1 MGDTDITRVVLF
13 GGSGFL
19 GAEIAQR
26 LCAAG
31 LDIRVATR
39 HPDQSAFPEPPAT
52 AGNIQSVY
60 ADVRD
65 ETSVALAM
73 EECDAVV
80 NAVGLYVEHGAETF
94 EAVHE
99 LGAINVAHQAANL
112 GVHRLVHISG
122 IGADLYSSSA
132 YIRARA
138 KGELLVSDVFAQ
150 ATILRPSALFGP
162 KDKFV
167 NALAK
172 ITAVSPIF
180 PLFRHGETKLQP
192 VYAGDVADAV
202 LMALT
207 AADAQGR
214 IYELG
219 GPGIYSYRALIELIL
234 RQTGRRRWLLP
245 LPLWLWNIV
254 VIASSLFAN
263 PPITPAQIALMNQ
276 DNIVAKSAFSLAHL
290 DVQPTAIEDI
300 LPDYKF

>member
-1 MGDTDITRVVLF
+1 MSDTDVTRVALF

-19 GAEIAQR
+19 GAEIAR
-26 LCAAG
+26 WLCAAG

-39 HPDQSAFPEPPAT
+39 RPDTSAIPERPAT
-52 AGNIQSVY
+52 AGSIEPVY

-73 EECDAVV
+73 EGCDAVV
-80 NAVGLYVEHGAETF
+80 NAVGLYVERGTETF

-99 LGAINVAHQAANL
+99 LGAMNVAQQAAKL
-112 GVHRLVHISG
+112 GVDRLVHFSG
-122 IGADLYSSSA
+122 IGTDLNSPST

-138 KGELLVSDVFAQ
+138 KGELLVSNVFAR

-172 ITAVSPIF
+172 ITAASAIF

-192 VYAGDVADAV
+192 VYVKDVADAV

-207 AADAQGR
+207 AADARGR

-219 GPGIYSYRALIELIL
+219 GPSIYSYRALIELIL
-234 RQTGRRRWLLP
+234 RQTGRRRLLLP
-245 LPLWLWNIV
+245 LPLPFWKIMA
-254 VIASSLFAN
+254 ITSSPFAN
-263 PPITPAQIALMNQ
+263 PPVTHAQIALMNQ
-276 DNIVAKSAFSLAHL
+276 DNIVAASAFSLADL
-290 DVQPTAIEDI
+290 DVKPTALEDI
-300 LPDYKF
+300 LPSYTF

>member
-1 MGDTDITRVVLF
+1 M
-13 GGSGFL
+13 
-19 GAEIAQR
+19 
-26 LCAAG
+26 
-31 LDIRVATR
+31 
-39 HPDQSAFPEPPAT
+39 
-52 AGNIQSVY
+52 
-60 ADVRD
+60 
-65 ETSVALAM
+65 
-73 EECDAVV
+73 
-80 NAVGLYVEHGAETF
+80 YVEHGAETF

-99 LGAINVAHQAANL
+99 LGAVNVAHQAANL

-122 IGADLYSSSA
+122 IGADLYSPSD

-167 NALAK
+167 NSMAK
-172 ITAVSPIF
+172 IMAASPIF
-180 PLFRHGETKLQP
+180 PLFGHGETKLQP
-192 VYAGDVADAV
+192 VYVADVADAV
-202 LMALT
+202 LMVLT

-219 GPGIYSYRALIELIL
+219 GPDIYSYRALIELIL

-254 VIASSLFAN
+254 VIASSLFTN
-263 PPITPAQIALMNQ
+263 PPITPAQITLMNQ
-276 DNIVAKSAFSLAHL
+276 DNIVAKSAFSLADL